1 MEEII
6 RNLARI
12 RDNNIYFS
20 LEGEIISGSKHD
32 FALFDKYSK
41 LENFLK
47 ENEKILSSN
56 NLDFSDKC
64 YATINVNIL
73 PKYVKLTEP
82 SVTILISNVNSS
94 SQKPVTFSKCRL
106 NFDGFNFYG
115 ILFFPHMDENKSS
128 TVEII
133 APFIPGLKTGDR
145 IQIDVNSKEFQILE
159 NGN

>member
-6 RNLARI
+6 RNLDRI

-20 LEGEIISGSKHD
+20 LEGEIISGNSHD
-32 FALFDKYSK
+32 FTLFEKYSK

-47 ENEKILSSN
+47 ENKKILESN

-64 YATINVNIL
+64 HATINVNIL
-73 PKYVKLTEP
+73 PKFVKLAEP
-82 SVTILISNVNSS
+82 TVTLLISSIRS
-94 SQKPVTFSKCRL
+94 DSQKPVTFSKCRL

-115 ILFFPHMDENKSS
+115 ILFFPHMEDNKSS

-145 IQIDVNSKEFQILE
+145 IQIDVNSKEFQVLE
-159 NGN
+159 KGN